1 MARTDGAGAREIRKA
16 FAGFGRIFWLI
27 GIFSAVINILALTG
41 SLYMLQVYD
50 RVLLSRSVETL
61 IWLSIITFAL
71 YMFQGLFDVVRARI
85 LVRMGAR
92 LDNQLLSKVHKALV
106 RMPLY
111 GRGNEAGQP
120 MRDLDT
126 IRGFITSQGPV
137 AIIDLPFMPLFLGFV
152 FFLHPWLGWMATAGA
167 FLLICLTLWT
177 ELSTRR
183 PTKEAVRFANERQS
197 LADAHRRNAEV
208 LQAMGFSHR
217 AYAKFEK
224 VNDQYLAT
232 QEKVSDVGG
241 ALSGVSKVVRY
252 LLQSALLGLGAY
264 LVLIGQAF
272 PGVIIAS
279 SIAATRALAP
289 IELAIA
295 QWKNFVAARQARTRL
310 EEVLSMIGEDP
321 QRTALPAPR
330 ESIAVEAIT
339 AVAPGTQKIIVSNV
353 SFSVPAGSAC
363 GVIGPSAAGKSTLA
377 RVIVGVW
384 PQARGKIRL
393 DGAALEQWD
402 TETLGMHVGYL
413 PQDVALFDGTIAEN
427 IARFEPSPDDEAVV
441 AAAKSANVHEM
452 ILHLPDGYNTRI
464 GDHGAALSGGQR
476 QRIALARALYRDPFL
491 VVLDEP
497 NANLDAEGEAAV
509 TAAIE
514 SVRRRKGIAIVIAH
528 RPSALAAV
536 DLCAVMKDG
545 AIASFGPRDEVL
557 AKMTRRP
564 GQPAQAP
571 APGQRGGQGPGV
583 MSQQVMPQNA
593 TADPRRAQGLPP
605 LQLIRPMDPPPES
618 SDK

>member
-1 MARTDGAGAREIRKA
+1 MAKKDLAGAKDIRKA
-16 FAGFGRIFWLI
+16 FAGFGRIFWII

-61 IWLSIITFAL
+61 IWLSIITIAL
-71 YMFQGLFDVVRARI
+71 YIFQGILDVVRSRI
-85 LVRMGAR
+85 MVRMGAR
-92 LDNQLLSKVHKALV
+92 LDEQLLTKVHKALV
-106 RMPLY
+106 KMPLH
-111 GRGNEAGQP
+111 GRANEAGQP

-167 FLLICLTLWT
+167 VVLVFLTLWT
-177 ELSTRR
+177 EMSTRR
-183 PTKEAVRFANERQS
+183 PTKEAVKLANERQS

-208 LQAMGFSHR
+208 LQAMGFANR
-217 AYAKFEK
+217 AYDRFEK
-224 VNDQYLAT
+224 VNDQYLLT

-241 ALSGVSKVVRY
+241 ALSGVSKVMRY
-252 LLQSALLGLGAY
+252 LIQSALLGLGAY

-310 EEVLSMIGEDP
+310 EEVLSAIGPDV

-330 ESIAVEAIT
+330 ESLSVEAVT

-353 SFSVPAGSAC
+353 SFEVPAGSAC

-377 RVIVGVW
+377 RVMVGVW
-384 PQARGKIRL
+384 PMARGKVRL

-402 TETLGMHVGYL
+402 QEALGSHIGYL

-427 IARFEPSPDDEAVV
+427 ISRFEENPDDEAVV
-441 AAAKSANVHEM
+441 AA
-452 ILHLPDGYNTRI
+452 P
-464 GDHGAALSGGQR
+464 
-476 QRIALARALYRDPFL
+476 
-491 VVLDEP
+491 
-497 NANLDAEGEAAV
+497 
-509 TAAIE
+509 
-514 SVRRRKGIAIVIAH
+514 RRRM
-528 RPSALAAV
+528 
-536 DLCAVMKDG
+536 C
-545 AIASFGPRDEVL
+545 
-557 AKMTRRP
+557 MT
-564 GQPAQAP
+564 
-571 APGQRGGQGPGV
+571 
-583 MSQQVMPQNA
+583 
-593 TADPRRAQGLPP
+593 
-605 LQLIRPMDPPPES
+605 
-618 SDK
+618 